1 MEENVKSRLD
11 EIKSAFP
18 HDEIQIQKADT
29 FADISK

>member
-18 HDEIQIQKADT
+18 HEEKQIQNNSD
-29 FADISK
+29 DIF